1 MRFPSRSPFTADRA
15 RDPMTTDPVTPPAP
29 AIAAALDR
37 RLRGAIRDV
46 PDFPKPGIV
55 FKDVTTVLLDPD
67 LFRDVTEAMAAPW
80 AGERI
85 THVVGIESRGF
96 IFGAP
101 VALRLGAA
109 FVPIRKPGKLPW
121 QRQRVDYDLE
131 YGTDALEIHVDAC
144 TAGSRVLIVDD
155 VLATGGTAD
164 AAARLVEQ
172 VGGRVEGLAFLVE
185 LGFLGGAER
194 LAGRRLE
201 SLVRY

>member
-1 MRFPSRSPFTADRA
+1 MPTRSPSPTASSASAD
-15 RDPMTTDPVTPPAP
+15 
-29 AIAAALDR
+29 LER
-37 RLRGAIRDV
+37 RLRAAIRDV

-55 FKDVTTVLLDPD
+55 FKDVTTVLVDAE
-67 LFRDVTEAMAAPW
+67 LFRDAVAAMAEPW
-80 AGERI
+80 AGAGI

-101 VALRLGAA
+101 VALRLGAG

-121 QRQRVDYDLE
+121 QRHRVDFDLE

-144 TAGSRVLIVDD
+144 GAGSRVLIVDD
-155 VLATGGTAD
+155 VLATGGTAG

-172 VGGRVEGLAFLVE
+172 VGGRVEGLSFLVE
-185 LGFLGGAER
+185 LGFLGGAAR

-201 SLVRY
+201 SLLRY